1 MLTARTCY
9 RLPIFL
15 MLLAISLSAMLSGCS
30 GGGGDGGSSTT
41 PGTTPTSSATTGAV
55 VSTGPITGFGS
66 VILNGIEFDTTQA
79 EIRVEDQVV
88 REDELRI
95 GMRVA
100 VEGVRDNNGVARATR
115 VVFRKNVEGL
125 IASIDLVNN
134 NNKFV
139 VLGQTVLVDSL
150 TVIEDRAQSS
160 SIALST
166 LAVGQF
172 VEVSG
177 LVDADGAIL
186 ATRIERKTGFVA
198 GVTEVEVRGT
208 LRGLDTSARTFAL
221 GALTVNFSAAT
232 VVGTLSNGVF
242 VQVRGT
248 QTAPGSI
255 TATRVTVEDPIVGG
269 AAGTKIEVEGFVTVF
284 TSATVPAAFSV
295 NGQAVTT
302 TTQTVFENGTV
313 TDLALNVRLEV
324 EGQLDA
330 NRTLVAEKISFRRR
344 NGGDVRIEADVEAVT
359 TTTVTL
365 LGLVVRVDP
374 LTQFKDDK
382 GGERNF
388 KFGSIQVGDRL
399 ELRGVFDAQGNI
411 VATRLRRRPPKTE
424 VVLQGP
430 VDSNTSPN
438 LVTPPNLTIHGVEIR
453 TNAATVFKDFGP
465 NRPTMIQFFAVLRS
479 GTLVKVKGVI
489 LNRTPVV
496 IQATEAKLAD
506 PETDDDL

>member
-9 RLPIFL
+9 RPLIFL
-15 MLLAISLSAMLSGCS
+15 MLLAISLSAILSGCGD
-30 GGGGDGGSSTT
+30 GGGGGGGNSTT
-41 PGTTPTSSATTGAV
+41 PGTTPSSSATTTAV

-66 VILNGIEFDTTQA
+66 VILNGIEFETTQA
-79 EIRVEDQVV
+79 EIKVEDQVV

-125 IASIDLVNN
+125 IDSIDLVNN
-134 NNKFV
+134 TKFV
-139 VLGQTVLVDSL
+139 VLGQTVHVDSL

-160 SIALST
+160 SIALSA

-177 LVDADGAIL
+177 LVDANGEIL

-208 LRGLDTSARTFAL
+208 LSGLNTNARTFAL
-221 GALTVNFSAAT
+221 GALTVNFSTAT
-232 VVGTLSNGVF
+232 VVGSLSNGVF

-255 TATRVTVEDPIVGG
+255 VTATRVTVEDPTVGG

-284 TSATVPAAFSV
+284 TSATVFSV

-302 TTQTVFENGTV
+302 TAQTVFENGAV
-313 TDLALNVRLEV
+313 TDLAQNVRLEV

-344 NGGDVRIEADVEAVT
+344 NGGNVRIEADVEAVT

-374 LTQFKDDK
+374 LTQFKDDM
-382 GGERNF
+382 GGDRQF
-388 KFGSIQVGDRL
+388 RFDRIRVGDRL
-399 ELRGVFDAQGNI
+399 EIRGDVDAQGNI
-411 VATRLRRRPPKTE
+411 VATRLRRRPSKTE
-424 VVLQGP
+424 VVLQGS
-430 VDSNTSPN
+430 VESIAFPN
-438 LVTPPNLTIHGVEIR
+438 LVIRRVTIQ
-453 TNAATVFKDFGP
+453 TNAATVFEDFSP
-465 NRPTMIQFFAVLRS
+465 NRPTATQFFTVLRA
-479 GTLVKVKGVI
+479 GTLVKVKGV
-489 LNRTPVV
+489 LLRGTPVT
-496 IQATEAKLAD
+496 IQATKVELED
-506 PETDDDL
+506 PDINKDDDL

>member
-1 MLTARTCY
+1 MLTART
-9 RLPIFL
+9 RSRPLLFPL
-15 MLLAISLSAMLSGCS
+15 LLALSLSALLSGCS
-30 GGGGDGGSSTT
+30 GGGGGGSST
-41 PGTTPTSSATTGAV
+41 PSGTTPTASATTSAAV

-66 VILNGIEFDTTQA
+66 VILNGIEFETTQA

-88 REDELRI
+88 REDDLRL
-95 GMRVA
+95 GMRVT

-125 IASIDLVNN
+125 IDSIDVTTHTI
-134 NNKFV
+134 V
-139 VLGQTVLVDSL
+139 VLRQTVHADSL

-160 SIALST
+160 SIDFSA

-186 ATRIERKTGFVA
+186 ATRIERQTGFVA

-208 LRGLDTSARTFAL
+208 LSGLDTNARTFTL
-221 GALTVNFSAAT
+221 GALPVNFSTAT
-232 VVGTLSNGVF
+232 VVGSLSNGVF

-248 QTAPGSI
+248 QTAPGSM
-255 TATRVTVEDPIVGG
+255 TATRVTVEDPTVGG
-269 AAGTKIEVEGFVTVF
+269 AAGATMEVEGFVTEFTPGTTVF
-284 TSATVPAAFSV
+284 HV

-302 TTQTVFENGTV
+302 TAQTVFDNGTAA
-313 TDLALNVRLEV
+313 DLALDVRLEV

-330 NRTLVAEKISFRRR
+330 NRTLVAEKISLRRR
-344 NGGDVRIEADVEAVT
+344 NGGSVRIEADVEAVT

-382 GGERNF
+382 GGDRHF
-388 KFGSIQVGDRL
+388 KLGSLQVGDRV
-399 ELRGVFDAQGNI
+399 EIRGGLDAQGNI
-411 VATRLRRRPPKTE
+411 VATRLRRRSPTTE

-430 VDSNTSPN
+430 VESIASPN
-438 LVTPPNLTIHGVEIR
+438 LVIHGVGIQ
-453 TNAATVFKDFGP
+453 TNADTVFKDFGP
-465 NRPTMIQFFAVLRS
+465 NRPTAAQFFAILRA
-479 GTLVKVKGVI
+479 GTLVKVKGV
-489 LNRTPVV
+489 LLRGTPVA
-496 IQATEAKLAD
+496 IQATQVELAD
-506 PETDDDL
+506 PDRDDDL

>member
-269 AAGTKIEVEGFVTVF
+269 AAGTKIAVEGFVTAF
-284 TSATVPAAFSV
+284 ASATDFHV

-302 TTQTVFENGTV
+302 TTQTVFENGTIA
-313 TDLALNVRLEV
+313 DLALNARLEV
-324 EGQLDA
+324 EGQLNA
-330 NRTLVAEKISFRRR
+330 NRILVAEKISFRHR
-344 NGGDVRIEADVEAVT
+344 NGGSVRIEANVEAVT
-359 TTTVTL
+359 PTTVTL
-365 LGLVVRVDP
+365 LGLVVRVDT
-374 LTQFKDDK
+374 LTQFKDDM

-388 KFGSIQVGDRL
+388 RFDRIRLGDRL
-399 ELRGVFDAQGNI
+399 EIRGDVDAQGNI

-424 VVLQGP
+424 VMLQGA
-430 VDSNTSPN
+430 VESIAFPN
-438 LVTPPNLTIHGVEIR
+438 LVIHKVTIQ
-453 TNAATVFKDFGP
+453 TNTATVFKDFGP
-465 NRPTMIQFFAVLRS
+465 SRPTATQFFAVLRA
-479 GTLVKVKGVI
+479 GTLVKVKGV
-489 LNRTPVV
+489 LLPGTSMT
-496 IQATEAKLAD
+496 IQATQVELAD
-506 PETDDDL
+506 PDRDDDL

>member
-1 MLTARTCY
+1 MLTARTGY
-9 RLPIFL
+9 RPPIFL

-30 GGGGDGGSSTT
+30 GGGGSGGSSTT
-41 PGTTPTSSATTGAV
+41 PSTTSTPSATTTAV
-55 VSTGPITGFGS
+55 VSTGPITQFGS
-66 VILNGIEFDTTQA
+66 VVLNGIEFDTTQA
-79 EIRVEDQVV
+79 QIRVEDQIVH
-88 REDELRI
+88 EDELRI
-95 GMRVA
+95 GMRVT

-125 IASIDLVNN
+125 IDSIDVVNN
-134 NNKFV
+134 KLV

-160 SIALST
+160 AIALST

-177 LVDADGAIL
+177 LVDANGEIL

-208 LRGLDTSARTFAL
+208 LSGLNTNARTFAL
-221 GALTVNFSAAT
+221 GALTVNFSTAT
-232 VVGTLSNGVF
+232 VVGSLSNGVF

-255 TATRVTVEDPIVGG
+255 VTATRVTVEDPTVGG
-269 AAGTKIEVEGFVTVF
+269 AAGTEIEIEGFVTAF
-284 TSATVPAAFSV
+284 TSATVFSV
-295 NGQAVTT
+295 NGQAVTA
-302 TTQTVFENGTV
+302 TTQTVFENGTIA
-313 TDLALNVRLEV
+313 DLAQNVRLEV

-344 NGGDVRIEADVEAVT
+344 NGGSVRIEADVEAVT

-365 LGLVVRVDP
+365 LGLVIRVDP
-374 LTQFKDDK
+374 LTQFKDDR

-388 KFGSIQVGDRL
+388 SFGSIQVGDRL
-399 ELRGVFDAQGNI
+399 EIRGVFDAQGNI

-438 LVTPPNLTIHGVEIR
+438 LVLPPNLTIHGVEIR

-465 NRPTMIQFFAVLRS
+465 NRPTAIQFFAILRS
-479 GTLVKVKGVI
+479 GTLIKVKGV
-489 LNRTPVV
+489 LLSRTPVV

-506 PETDDDL
+506 PDMDRDDDDL

>member
-125 IASIDLVNN
+125 IDRLDVVNN
-134 NNKFV
+134 TLV
-139 VLGQTVLVDSL
+139 VLGQTVLVDSV
-150 TVIEDRAQSS
+150 TVMEDRASS
-160 SIALST
+160 SALALST
-166 LAVGQF
+166 LAAGQF

-177 LVDADGAIL
+177 LVDANGTIL
-186 ATRIERKTGFVA
+186 ATRIERKTGFIA
-198 GVTEVEVRGT
+198 GVTEVEVRST
-208 LRGLDTSARTFAL
+208 LSSLDTNARIFML
-221 GALTVNFSAAT
+221 GPLTVDFRTAT
-232 VVGTLSNGVF
+232 VVGLLSNGVF
-242 VQVRGT
+242 VQVRGR
-248 QTAPGSI
+248 QTTPGSI
-255 TATRVTVEDPIVGG
+255 IATRVTVEDPTVSG
-269 AAGTKIEVEGFVTVF
+269 AAGTKIEVEGFVTAF
-284 TSATVPAAFSV
+284 TSATVFRV

-302 TTQTVFENGTV
+302 TAQTVLENGTV
-313 TDLALNVRLEV
+313 TDLAQNARLEV
-324 EGQLDA
+324 EGQLDT
-330 NRTLVAEKISFRRR
+330 NGTLVAEKISFRRR
-344 NGGDVRIEADVEAVT
+344 NGGNVRIEADVEAVT

-365 LGLVVRVDP
+365 LGLVVRVDT
-374 LTQFKDDK
+374 LTQFKDDM

-388 KFGSIQVGDRL
+388 RFDRIRLGGHL
-399 ELRGVFDAQGNI
+399 EIRGVIDAQGNI
-411 VATRLRRRPPKTE
+411 VATRLHRRPTTE

-430 VDSNTSPN
+430 VDSISPPN
-438 LVTPPNLTIHGVEIR
+438 LVIRGVGIR
-453 TNAATVFKDFGP
+453 TNAATVFKDFS
-465 NRPTMIQFFAVLRS
+465 PTGTTAAQFFAVLRS
-479 GTLVKVKGVI
+479 GTLVKVKGV
-489 LNRTPVV
+489 LLRGTPVA
-496 IQATEAKLAD
+496 IQATQVELAD
-506 PETDDDL
+506 SDRDDDL